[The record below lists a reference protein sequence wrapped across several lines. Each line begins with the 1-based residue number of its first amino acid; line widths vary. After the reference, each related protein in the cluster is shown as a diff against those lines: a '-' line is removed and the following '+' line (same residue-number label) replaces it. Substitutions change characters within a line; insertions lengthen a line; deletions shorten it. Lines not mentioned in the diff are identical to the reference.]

1 MSQQKHNKIQP
12 LWFSLKFKPNS
23 KAKQNKKIPPR
34 GKGNT
39 LASPSSQPPAEIPSS

>member
-23 KAKQNKKIPPR
+23 KAKQKKYHQEA
-34 GKGNT
+34 KET
-39 LASPSSQPPAEIPSS
+39 L